1 MTQSWYRF
9 AAVRWL
15 LACLVLSVVPAFAQ
29 PKPIGAFSSEG
40 APDWVTFGA
49 LSGDAS
55 PAQME
60 AAASRSRATGFRWVL
75 QLGYSALPLQPA
87 EHGAAWGVYNAKASG
102 LWPYVIAVTYG
113 EEWHERFYANEFAAL
128 GFPATRQDGPEQV
141 RAWMS
146 RQHCALKAYSV
157 GTVPIAWITGA
168 VTAVRA
174 VPDCTDVVAVEAYV
188 PDGATF
194 ASLEPVLAEAE
205 AATTLPLVI
214 IPRWFRMTGPFQGPG
229 WETAKHAPTKDM
241 VDGAVRVLQRPRWIA
256 LWGFLWGSRPTA
268 DLTGLADM
276 PQVRRWLETA
286 LGVR

>member
-40 APDWVTFGA
+40 APPWVSFGA

-55 PAQME
+55 YDDMV
-60 AAASRSRATGFRWVL
+60 AAAERSRRTGFGWVL

-87 EHGAAWGVYNAKASG
+87 EHGAAFAIYRAKDAG

-113 EEWHERFYANEFAAL
+113 EEWYERFYAGEFAPY
-128 GFPATRQDGPEQV
+128 GFPATRPDGPEQV

-146 RQHCALKAYSV
+146 RQQCALKTYSV
-157 GTVPIAWITGA
+157 GDVPIVWITGA

-194 ASLEPVLAEAE
+194 ASIEPVLAEAE
-205 AATTLPLVI
+205 TATTLPLAI
-214 IPRWFRMTGPFQGPG
+214 IPRWFASKGPFQGPH
-229 WETAKHAPTKDM
+229 WQMTKHAPTRDM
-241 VDGAVRVLQRPRWIA
+241 VEGAVRVLRRPRWIA
-256 LWGFLWGSRPTA
+256 MWGFLWASRPYA
-268 DLTGLADM
+268 ELTGLADM
-276 PQVRRWLETA
+276 PQVRHWLEAA